1 MLRKKAVII
10 MALVIAFTAIGVN
23 GNTVTAAEPVTK
35 TVTKSAAKKGSKGK
49 ILIAYFSRAGENY
62 SVGNIKKGNTKIVAE
77 MIAKQTGGKLFEI
90 KTRKSYPKDY
100 DECKAVVEK
109 EANENARPK
118 LKNEVKNMAQ
128 YDTIYLGY
136 PIWYGD
142 MPMAVYTFLESYN
155 WEGKTVI
162 PFCTHE
168 GSGLSGTP
176 ATIKKTVGK
185 KAAVEKGLAIQGSV
199 AQNSRTTTKKKVK
212 AWLKKVSK

>member
-49 ILIAYFSRAGENY
+49 ILVAYFSRAGENY

-90 KTRKSYPKDY
+90 KTKKSYPKDY
-100 DECKAVVEK
+100 DKCKVVVEK

-118 LKNEVKNMAQ
+118 LKNKVKNMAQ

-185 KAAVEKGLAIQGSV
+185 KATVKKGLAIQGSV

>member
-49 ILIAYFSRAGENY
+49 ILVAYFSRAGENY

-90 KTRKSYPKDY
+90 KPQKAYPKDY
-100 DECKAVVEK
+100 KKCTARAEK
-109 EANENARPK
+109 EAEKNARPK
-118 LKNEVKNMAQ
+118 LKSKVKKMSQ

-142 MPMAVYTFLESYN
+142 MPMPVYTFLESYN
-155 WEGKTVI
+155 WKGKTVI

-176 ATIKKTVGK
+176 ARIKKTVGK
-185 KAAVEKGLAIQGSV
+185 KAKVKKGLAIQGSM
-199 AQNSRTTTKKKVK
+199 AQNSRTKTKKKVK